1 MYSKERGYTHE
12 PPSFSTQRR
21 PMYRQPNRPHMQVPP
36 NYNGHAI
43 VDGEERPLGHV
54 EVEEFVSNL
63 PSPDAPTPCF
73 DDLPRISELPRG
85 NEPLRESGDTR
96 RRSAVMPAPYAM
108 EGMPQED
115 YENDTLAEESAL
127 GAGEDEE
134 ESERE
139 EDAAIAA
146 AEQPTGLPRPR
157 GLFDLAHFPFGHGIG
172 WEELLIIGLIWFLL
186 RESMACEER
195 GDLDETVIL
204 LGLLLLL
211 G

>member
-1 MYSKERGYTHE
+1 MYSKERGYTQE
-12 PPSFSTQRR
+12 PPPTPRR

-54 EVEEFVSNL
+54 EEEEFVTDL
-63 PSPDAPTPCF
+63 PAPDGPTPCF

-96 RRSAVMPAPYAM
+96 RRPTVMSAPYAM

-115 YENDTLAEESAL
+115 YENDTLADESAL
-127 GAGEDEE
+127 GAGEAKEE
-134 ESERE
+134 AESA
-139 EDAAIAA
+139 EDASIAA
-146 AEQPTGLPRPR
+146 TAQPTALPRPR

-186 RESMACEER
+186 RESTACEER